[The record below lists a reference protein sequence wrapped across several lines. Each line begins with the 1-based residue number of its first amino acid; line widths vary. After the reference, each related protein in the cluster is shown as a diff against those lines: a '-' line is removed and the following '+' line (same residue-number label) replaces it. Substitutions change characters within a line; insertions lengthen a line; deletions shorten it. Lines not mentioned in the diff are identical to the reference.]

1 MTPSHQVSASSTAR
15 GSRRPPLTTIGKVGK
30 ASLRRRTMSW
40 RSGGTSRLSFGDSP
54 PRTAVRAWTIA
65 ARSEEHTSELQSPC
79 NLVCRLLLEKKKK
92 KTIESVSV
100 VPEIQIGIFAY
111 MSDYLLSHTH

>member
-54 PRTAVRAWTIA
+54 PRTAEGQS
-65 ARSEEHTSELQSPC
+65 RSEEHTSELQSHL
-79 NLVCRLLLEKKKK
+79 NLVCRLLREKKKTK
-92 KTIESVSV
+92 RRARARTNSTSQKRS
-100 VPEIQIGIFAY
+100 Q
-111 MSDYLLSHTH
+111 